1 MNPRIAVTI
10 SLLAALSGAPPRAS
24 AAGIVMAV
32 RAGNGSSA
40 NDFLAIPAVL
50 DAAGVAA
57 GALFGTGI
65 LHARRER
72 AKPPPPSAMAEA
84 AAALQRRTVRRSKIR
99 LPDDP
104 IVAALGIDDD
114 HRHRPRGRA
123 RPVREAPDREGAPL
137 T

>member
-40 NDFLAIPAVL
+40 NDFLMTLLLTARACGAAV
-50 DAAGVAA
+50 
-57 GALFGTGI
+57 ALIATGI
-65 LHARRER
+65 LLARRVR

-123 RPVREAPDREGAPL
+123 RPVRESPDREGAPL

>member
-24 AAGIVMAV
+24 AAGIVTAV

-40 NDFLAIPAVL
+40 NDFLMTLLLIGL
-50 DAAGVAA
+50 AGVAA
-57 GALFGTGI
+57 VALIGTGI
-65 LHARRER
+65 LLARRER

-84 AAALQRRTVRRSKIR
+84 AAALQRRTVRRSKVR

-104 IVAALGIDDD
+104 IVAALGIDDER
-114 HRHRPRGRA
+114 RHRPRRRA
-123 RPVREAPDREGAPL
+123 RTLRESQDPEGAPL
-137 T
+137 P